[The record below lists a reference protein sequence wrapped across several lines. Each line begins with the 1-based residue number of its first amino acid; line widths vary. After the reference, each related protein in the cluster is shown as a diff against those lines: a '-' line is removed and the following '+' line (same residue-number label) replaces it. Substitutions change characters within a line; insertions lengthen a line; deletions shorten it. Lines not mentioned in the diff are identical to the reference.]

1 MSDGIDSGQAKGTV
15 YDFVKDRRLAV
26 IATAS
31 NTGAPEAALI
41 NIAVTPD
48 LEIVFETTSATRK
61 YVNLMRNPRVCLV
74 IGWQDDR
81 TLQLDGLVDGP
92 EGRDYERLK
101 AFYISAFPQ
110 KTSHEYWPGN
120 DYYRVRPRWARLS
133 NYNSP
138 RKIEEFSF
146 PLDESLYPLKRS
158 WWARLRRPRRVSPQR
173 N

>member
-1 MSDGIDSGQAKGTV
+1 MSDAIDPGQAKAAV

>member
-1 MSDGIDSGQAKGTV
+1 MSDATESRQAKATV

-26 IATAS
+26 IATAN

-48 LEIVFETTSATRK
+48 LEIIFETTSATRK

-92 EGRDYERLK
+92 EGREYERLK
-101 AFYISAFPQ
+101 AFYISVFPQ
-110 KTSHEYWPGN
+110 RTSHEYWPGN

-138 RKIEEFSF
+138 RKVEEFSF

-158 WWARLRRPRRVSPQR
+158 WWARLRGPRRVSQQR

>member
-1 MSDGIDSGQAKGTV
+1 METEESRATL
-15 YDFVKDRRLAV
+15 YAFVKDRRHAV

-31 NTGAPEAALI
+31 NEGAPEAALI

-74 IGWQDDR
+74 IGWDDDR

-92 EGRDYERLK
+92 EGREYERLK

-110 KTSHEYWPGN
+110 RSSHEYWPGN
-120 DYYRVRPRWARLS
+120 DYYRVRVRWARLS
-133 NYNSP
+133 NYNFP
-138 RKIEEFSF
+138 RKVEEFTF
-146 PLDESLYPLKRS
+146 PVDETLYPLNRS
-158 WWARLRRPRRVSPQR
+158 WWARLRGPRKVSRQR

>member
-120 DYYRVRPRWARLS
+120 DYYRVRPHWARLS

>member
-1 MSDGIDSGQAKGTV
+1 M
-15 YDFVKDRRLAV
+15 AV

-31 NTGAPEAALI
+31 NTGEPEAALI

-74 IGWQDDR
+74 IGWHDDR

-110 KTSHEYWPGN
+110 RTSHEYWPGN

-158 WWARLRRPRRVSPQR
+158 WWARLRGPRRVSQQR